1 MTGGA
6 HLSEREE
13 KGEVTGSG
21 ERGVGPRADSSS
33 GPNGSPGPFN
43 YFLFFLFLF
52 FISFITFSFVLQ
64 IHSNQFLKFS
74 KIHLNILRQLE
85 TCFHN

>member
-13 KGEVTGSG
+13 KEEVTGSG
-21 ERGVGPRADSSS
+21 ERGVGPQADYSS

-43 YFLFFLFLF
+43 YFFLFLF
-52 FISFITFSFVLQ
+52 SISFITFSFVLQ
-64 IHSNQFLKFS
+64 IDSNQFLKFS
-74 KIHLNILRQLE
+74 KIHLNILRQ
-85 TCFHN
+85 